1 MACKQKNQIKN
12 MLKKETISWDSKKLG
27 RKMELAVYGH
37 YGISILLFP
46 ATTDSC
52 LENEENGMIQ
62 AIQPLLESG
71 RFKVFSLGAMNF
83 ESWLTKD
90 EKTNEEKSEMHKKYN
105 QYIIEEVLPFI
116 FGECGCEVPIITA
129 GAAIGAY
136 HAANTFFR
144 RPDIFLGT
152 IAMSGTFD
160 ITHYTNGFLDEKDN
174 CYFNSPIHFLPKLK
188 DNYWLSFLKS
198 RKHIYLLSGK
208 GENEYPENS
217 EKLAG
222 ILSDKQIKHTL
233 DIWGEECGHNYST
246 WNLMLNKVLVN
257 YL

>member
-1 MACKQKNQIKN
+1 
-12 MLKKETISWDSKKLG
+12 MLRKEVIYWDSKKLD
-27 RKMELAVYGH
+27 RQMELAMYGH

-46 ATTDSC
+46 STTDSY
-52 LENEENGMIQ
+52 LENEENGLIQ
-62 AIQPLLESG
+62 AIQPLIEGG
-71 RFKVFSLGAMNF
+71 RFKVFSIGSLNF
-83 ESWLTKD
+83 ESWLAKD
-90 EKTNEEKSEMHKKYN
+90 KTNEEKSKTHNKYN
-105 QYIIEEVLPFI
+105 QYVIEEVLPFI

-152 IAMSGTFD
+152 VAMSGTFNIRHFSKD
-160 ITHYTNGFLDEKDN
+160 YFEKDVN
-174 CYFNSPIHFLPKLK
+174 CYYNSPVHFLPELK

-198 RKHIYLLSGK
+198 KKHIYLLSGS

-217 EKLAG
+217 EHLSN
-222 ILSDKQIKHTL
+222 ILNEKQIQNKL
-233 DIWGEECGHNYST
+233 EIWGPEWGHNFNT
-246 WNLMLNKVLVN
+246 WKKMFSNVLAN